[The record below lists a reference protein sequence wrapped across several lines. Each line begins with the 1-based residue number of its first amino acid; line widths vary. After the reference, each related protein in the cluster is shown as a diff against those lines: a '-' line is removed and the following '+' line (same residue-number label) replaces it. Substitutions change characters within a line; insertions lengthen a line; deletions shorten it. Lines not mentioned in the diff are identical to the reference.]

1 MLFGCAGSGKTCT
14 MRAILDEDPPD
25 KYTTT
30 PLAVR
35 PVKVYPVDMTPSQ
48 WKKLSRKEQDLVI
61 AKVCYSEEAV
71 DLSQIPVE
79 LHEAPQLQQ
88 PHSDTSSLVP
98 HDKGGR
104 RPYFCTT
111 NVCRCNSHQQC
122 FQPRYC
128 CSMIKR

>member
-1 MLFGCAGSGKTCT
+1 MLFGCADSGKTCT

-25 KYTTT
+25 EYTTT

-48 WKKLSRKEQDLVI
+48 WKKLSRKEQGLVI

-98 HDKGGR
+98 HDKWVEGHT
-104 RPYFCTT
+104 FA
-111 NVCRCNSHQQC
+111 
-122 FQPRYC
+122 QPM
-128 CSMIKR
+128 STGATHTSSASSQDIAAV